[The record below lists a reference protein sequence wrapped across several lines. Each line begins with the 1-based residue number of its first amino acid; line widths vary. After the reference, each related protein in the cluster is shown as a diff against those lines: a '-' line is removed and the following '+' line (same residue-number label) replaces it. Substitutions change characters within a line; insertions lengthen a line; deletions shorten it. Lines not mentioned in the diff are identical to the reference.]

1 MSANFKASTDGTQA
15 IIGVGGVDQMAVSN
29 AGIVTANSF
38 VGLNSSSVIAT
49 GSTTARTLANR
60 FADVANVLDFGAIG
74 NGIADDTVAFQAAQF
89 SSKSIILVPEGSYNV
104 PGNFYSP
111 DPKLWIYSP
120 SARLINSVNPAPGF
134 RPPTLFYGR
143 VIPTAP
149 YGPICIAN
157 ESTTAN
163 AAGEA
168 IGLRL
173 TNNNFPELTP
183 GANGR
188 VMLSCLVNNVDLPVG
203 TTEVWSSNFVAN
215 QIPGEPICRMVAIE
229 AEIATDRGD
238 NSDASSNPFF
248 GFTSNAIEI
257 TGLGSSPTGGKQ
269 TSAIRTWVNGST
281 GQNWF
286 QNGIAISRT
295 TKWGLFFKQDP
306 MDWIPQID
314 TGIYLGWNGATN
326 THTANGACLRNEGNA
341 HSIISSKGSH
351 VNIIDVSEC
360 TVNPGTFARMP
371 SGLNSSASFRNFSN
385 FDCHLSVSSGNTTS
399 HQAGIILSNSSTAKW
414 KLEKL
419 SDDRFHIYG
428 VTNNISPI
436 LINETGTI
444 ILNVLQSSTSYVN
457 DVAAAAGGV
466 PVGGLYRNG
475 SVVQIR
481 IV

>member
-1 MSANFKASTDGTQA
+1 MFAWNGTLWVVSAGFNELTPF
-15 IIGVGGVDQMAVSN
+15 
-29 AGIVTANSF
+29 
-38 VGLNSSSVIAT
+38 LAT
-49 GSTTARTLANR
+49 GTTTARNLVTR
-60 FADVANVLDFGAIG
+60 ESDVANVKDFGAVG
-74 NGIADDTVAFQAAQF
+74 NSIVDDTAAFQAAQF

-111 DPKLWIYSP
+111 NPKLWIYSP
-120 SARLINSVNPAPGF
+120 SARIINPSKPAPGF

-143 VIPTAP
+143 VIPTEP

-183 GANGR
+183 GANNR

-203 TTEVWSSNFVAN
+203 TTEVWASNFVAN

-238 NSDASSNPFF
+238 NSDASSNPYF

-314 TGIYLGWNGATN
+314 TGIYLGWDGATS
-326 THTANGACLRNEGNA
+326 THVANGACLRNEGNA
-341 HSIISSKGSH
+341 FSVISSKGAH
-351 VNIIDVSEC
+351 VNVIDISEC
-360 TVNPGTFARMP
+360 TVNPGTFARLP
-371 SGLNSSASFRNFSN
+371 SGLASTASFRNFAN
-385 FDCHLSVSSGNTTS
+385 HDCGIDISSGNTTT
-399 HQAGIILSNSSTAKW
+399 HQSILSFSDKSSTKW
-414 KLEKL
+414 QLIKL
-419 SDDRFHIYG
+419 SDNRFSIYG
-428 VTNNISPI
+428 VTNTVTPLLIDELGLISMS
-436 LINETGTI
+436 
-444 ILNVLQSSTSYVN
+444 VLQASTSYAN
-457 DVAAAAGGV
+457 DAAAAAGGV

-475 SVVQIR
+475 SVIQIR
-481 IV
+481 II